1 MTCFFFLIQ
10 FSRRENWS
18 KKGENMKRG
27 FTLIELLVVV
37 LIIGI
42 LSAVALP
49 QYTKA
54 VTKARFSEAFVN
66 LKALAQANQVCRMEK
81 GGDCI
86 ADELSVSIGTT
97 DGFIFDT
104 EYFQFRSA
112 PLQELDVVVLGTALY
127 KKEDVC
133 LCYLDDGQIYITES
147 DGCGADPTLDYKKLL
162 NLPEISRRN
171 CSCC

>member
-1 MTCFFFLIQ
+1 
-10 FSRRENWS
+10 
-18 KKGENMKRG
+18 MKRG

-54 VTKARFSEAFVN
+54 VAKSRFAEAFTN
-66 LKALAQANQVCRMEK
+66 LKTLAQANQVCQMEK
-81 GGDCI
+81 GDECEV
-86 ADELSVSIGTT
+86 DELSVSIGVTNN
-97 DGFIFDT
+97 DSFDT
-104 EYFQFRSA
+104 EYFQFRSI
-112 PLQELDVVVLGTALY
+112 PLQESGVEVLGTALY

-133 LCYLDDGQIYITES
+133 LCYLNDGQIYITEP
-147 DGCGADPTLDYKKLL
+147 DDCGAEPTLDYKKLL
-162 NLPEISRRN
+162 NLPEISTAS